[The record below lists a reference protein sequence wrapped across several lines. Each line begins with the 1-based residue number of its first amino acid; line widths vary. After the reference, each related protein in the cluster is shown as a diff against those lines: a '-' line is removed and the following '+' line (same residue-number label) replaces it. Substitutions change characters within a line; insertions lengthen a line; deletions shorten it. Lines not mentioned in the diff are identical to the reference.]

1 MSPEHDFEKNMKQL
15 LKLLKEMMMQY
26 PHLGK
31 VEDLTKTMKESNAKN
46 TSPDI
51 NIFFLNLA
59 PLTPEEFDELEEM
72 FEETLMQESTRG
84 GELRYELSPDDRE
97 FLKKHGIRF

>member
-1 MSPEHDFEKNMKQL
+1 
-15 LKLLKEMMMQY
+15 MMQY

-31 VEDLTKTMKESNAKN
+31 VEDLSKFLKNSKNA
-46 TSPDI
+46 SPDV

-59 PLTPEEFDELEEM
+59 PMTPEEFDELEEM
-72 FEETLMQESTRG
+72 FEETLLQESAKS
-84 GELRYELSPDDRE
+84 GELRYELNLEDQE